1 MAEFPVPMP
10 APGEMLR
17 RRRRKMLSRK
27 RYLTLGRR
35 TVLLGAAV
43 WLAFSQVFVLHRNEG
58 LGMFPAVKDG
68 DLILG
73 CRMRADYQKEDV
85 ILYRLDGE
93 VRLGRVVAMGTD
105 VVMMDET
112 GSLLVNG
119 SIQNGQILYPTYAR
133 ENTAYP
139 QRVPEE
145 SVYVLGDHR
154 TQSRDSRDHG
164 CVPLEDVMGKVIAVF
179 RRRGI

>member
-17 RRRRKMLSRK
+17 RRRQKMRTRKG
-27 RYLTLGRR
+27 YLALGRR
-35 TVLLGAAV
+35 AVLLVAV
-43 WLAFSQVFVLHRNEG
+43 AWLLFSQVFLLYIQEG
-58 LGMFPAVKDG
+58 MGMFPAVKEG

-73 CRMRADYQKEDV
+73 YRLQGEYRKEDV
-85 ILYRLDGE
+85 ILYRVDGE
-93 VRLGRVVAMGTD
+93 VRLGRIAAVGTD
-105 VVMMDET
+105 VVRMDERGT
-112 GSLLVNG
+112 LLVNG
-119 SIQNGQILYPTYAR
+119 SVQQEAILYPTYPR
-133 ENTAYP
+133 ETAAGP
-139 QRVPEE
+139 QRVPEG

-164 CVPLEDVMGKVIAVF
+164 CVPQEAIMGRVIAVF